1 MSDTELLAVGVVAII
16 TAIGSLALVVLKL
29 IKKSTCLGMSCET
42 RSIHENQPPNIII
55 SQPPS
60 PMTTHRDSPAITHKE
75 SNV

>member
-29 IKKSTCLGMSCET
+29 IRKSTCLGMSCET
-42 RSIHENQPPNIII
+42 RSINEGQPPNIII
-55 SQPPS
+55 SQQPS
-60 PMTTHRDSPAITHKE
+60 PITTHRGSPITIIKE